1 MIIIEKEF
9 APIIARE
16 LKSVIEGLDNPED
29 YVLSLQFDY
38 RDNNTLFYLEKV
50 EVIEF
55 QDMLFKISQKNVGK
69 WCRFFR
75 ENPKLDHSF
84 IALPKINSKCIK
96 GLNVEDI

>member
-1 MIIIEKEF
+1 MIIIENEF

-38 RDNNTLFYLEKV
+38 RDNNTLFYFEKV

-55 QDMLFKISQKNVGK
+55 KDMLFKISQKNGSVA
-69 WCRFFR
+69 FF
-75 ENPKLDHSF
+75 EYGNILEYCV
-84 IALPKINSKCIK
+84 INAKDV
-96 GLNVEDI
+96 LNMGEC